1 MGGEG
6 EEGLRA
12 MRRPDSYRAVP
23 TAGAE
28 AVFGDEVPVD
38 AENLPG
44 VFFPA
49 LDGEVIGRAIE

>member
-12 MRRPDSYRAVP
+12 MRRPHAHRAVP

-28 AVFGDEVPVD
+28 AVFGD
-38 AENLPG
+38 
-44 VFFPA
+44 
-49 LDGEVIGRAIE
+49 